1 MLQSGREF
9 RRSRWRSKT
18 AGYNLRLCCS
28 WMFDTNLVPPVR
40 PLPSLPRDAAAAALA
55 GGARA
60 QPRVRGLLCTPSRYR
75 TPRVAGRATNTAPP
89 TCPRASARSRAL
101 STRACE
107 SRGARGRGVS
117 ILPLAHARRPL
128 AGSTPRL
135 ECGDNPN
142 LNPKLNPKP

>member
-1 MLQSGREF
+1 MLEVGRDF
-9 RRSRWRSKT
+9 RRSRRQSKK

-28 WMFDTNLVPPVR
+28 WMFDTNLLPSRP
-40 PLPSLPRDAAAAALA
+40 PLPPLPRNASAAALT

-60 QPRVRGLLCTPSRYR
+60 QPRVGGLLCTPSRYR
-75 TPRVAGRATNTAPP
+75 TPRVAGRATITAPP
-89 TCPRASARSRAL
+89 TCPRARARARAL

-107 SRGARGRGVS
+107 SRGVRGRGVS

-142 LNPKLNPKP
+142 LNPKLNTKP